1 MKRSQ
6 TLVLLFAFGLV
17 ILLLTFV
24 SVTARPLDPL
34 DVERQPAPQVT
45 AIIGKHGGVLGSP
58 EDGVYYL
65 FSPGTF
71 TTTAVI
77 THTPRSTGG
86 VPGSAPRVN
95 IGHNFETAALYS
107 PLGIPAYPLQDFTIV
122 VHYVEAETRETVEG
136 ALKMYEWQGSS
147 WTRQGF
153 TTDVYPEANRLSAV
167 VDRFGL
173 FAVLGDAAQKLY
185 LPVVLRQSGG

>member
-65 FSPGTF
+65 FPPGTF
-71 TTTAVI
+71 TTTAII

-86 VPGSAPRVN
+86 VPGSVPRVN

-107 PLGIPAYPLQDFTIV
+107 PLAIPAYPLQDFTIV

-136 ALKMYEWQGSS
+136 TLKMYEWQGSS
-147 WTRQGF
+147 WTGQGF
-153 TTDVYPEANRLSAV
+153 TNDVVPEANRFSAQ
-167 VDRFGL
+167 VDHFGL